1 MKFFK
6 YQAFSN
12 DFAIADEDA
21 CEMGFSSLA
30 RILCERK
37 KGAGADGLLIFARD
51 KKSVRIFNADG
62 SEADMCDALVTAAGS
77 IETRL
82 ICRSP
87 FVCALNLG
95 RPIFSDLPD
104 GAGGEGCRAVALN
117 TGAPHIV
124 VADCGLACAESL
136 WRRNKDSFNV
146 DWVQIKKD
154 GVLKIVTFERG
165 VGRTAA
171 CGTGAAAA
179 FAASRRVLGFS
190 DLTAKVSAEGG
201 DTEVYEE
208 NGNIWIAGE
217 ARFVYDGNFCADD
230 FC

>member
-1 MKFFK
+1 M
-6 YQAFSN
+6 
-12 DFAIADEDA
+12 
-21 CEMGFSSLA
+21 
-30 RILCERK
+30 
-37 KGAGADGLLIFARD
+37 
-51 KKSVRIFNADG
+51 
-62 SEADMCDALVTAAGS
+62 VTAAGS

-124 VADCGLACAESL
+124 VANCGLACAESM

-154 GVLKIVTFERG
+154 GILKIVTFERG

>member
-1 MKFFK
+1 M
-6 YQAFSN
+6 
-12 DFAIADEDA
+12 
-21 CEMGFSSLA
+21 
-30 RILCERK
+30 
-37 KGAGADGLLIFARD
+37 
-51 KKSVRIFNADG
+51 G
-62 SEADMCDALVTAAGS
+62 SEMCIRDS
-77 IETRL
+77 
-82 ICRSP
+82 
-87 FVCALNLG
+87 
-95 RPIFSDLPD
+95 
-104 GAGGEGCRAVALN
+104 
-117 TGAPHIV
+117 
-124 VADCGLACAESL
+124 ACAESL